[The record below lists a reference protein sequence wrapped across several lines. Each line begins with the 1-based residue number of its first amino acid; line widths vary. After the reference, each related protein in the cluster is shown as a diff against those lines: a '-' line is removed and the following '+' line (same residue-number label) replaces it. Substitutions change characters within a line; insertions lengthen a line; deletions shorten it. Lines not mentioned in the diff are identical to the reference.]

1 METLQASDDQLAV
14 APTAAG
20 PARLLARSLSAD
32 PDLNPETTSMLNL
45 LCAWCIGCMI
55 AVEGTL
61 SVPSLLGYVESLG
74 GDKHVYGLCAGCFS
88 MARLLCMGFYGFWVD
103 RRPYKEV
110 FAVSLGASIFAS
122 LLYAAAPSLG
132 LWAVLASRAALG
144 ATAAQGVATQAF
156 TARNTSLADRT
167 HYMGIFVLVANTLTL
182 AGPALNLF
190 IVWLP
195 RFTLHLGPISLVF
208 DNFTWVGYFL
218 MLLQLP
224 ALLFV
229 RRAFQEPLRRPPAPP
244 PHLGPVGE
252 CLTLG
257 GLLPYMRLFVDPW
270 LHKTGAWFVF
280 ILNFRNAFTMN
291 AINFAVPVITS
302 RDYGWTQLHNS
313 YVFVALSLESI
324 ISTAILQRASKRFND
339 RNLMSTWALISHTG
353 LLAYAG
359 LSSFGVSSLPV
370 ATFISSLVWYDF
382 GSSMPPTQSLY
393 SKLIGKGN
401 AGLYFSVL
409 QSNASLAN
417 AISGQLVGLAYGSW
431 GAPAL
436 WGFLQVMWLA
446 SWIMLFFMWNRLH
459 PVAVQRIPSERC
471 T

>member
-1 METLQASDDQLAV
+1 MIHDCRFYCTGSFQSGSAV
-14 APTAAG
+14 VRTTACKG
-20 PARLLARSLSAD
+20 PVKSGD
-32 PDLNPETTSMLNL
+32 TE
-45 LCAWCIGCMI
+45 
-55 AVEGTL
+55 AVKL
-61 SVPSLLGYVESLG
+61 
-74 GDKHVYGLCAGCFS
+74 
-88 MARLLCMGFYGFWVD
+88 R
-103 RRPYKEV
+103 
-110 FAVSLGASIFAS
+110 
-122 LLYAAAPSLG
+122 
-132 LWAVLASRAALG
+132 
-144 ATAAQGVATQAF
+144 
-156 TARNTSLADRT
+156 
-167 HYMGIFVLVANTLTL
+167 
-182 AGPALNLF
+182 
-190 IVWLP
+190 
-195 RFTLHLGPISLVF
+195 
-208 DNFTWVGYFL
+208 
-218 MLLQLP
+218 MLLQLL

-229 RRAFQEPLRRPPAPP
+229 QRAFQEPLRRPPAPP
-244 PHLGPVGE
+244 PHLGPATWPRHNPRALAIGCLSRLLHAYAEAEVGE

-393 SKLIGKGN
+393 SKLIGK
-401 AGLYFSVL
+401 ARAF
-409 QSNASLAN
+409 
-417 AISGQLVGLAYGSW
+417 QL
-431 GAPAL
+431 
-436 WGFLQVMWLA
+436 
-446 SWIMLFFMWNRLH
+446 
-459 PVAVQRIPSERC
+459 
-471 T
+471 